1 MRKILCVYN
10 EVPSGAASIH
20 QRRKNQAGR
29 SMTCQ
34 PDSLFPWHPVYG
46 IFALLFAPPARSF
59 QKRKHIGLILLR
71 GKNIE
76 QHLPNADLR

>member
-29 SMTCQ
+29 SMPCQ
-34 PDSLFPWHPVYG
+34 LVLYSLGIPYMGFSPSYSLHQPAASRNASTSALPSCVVYT
-46 IFALLFAPPARSF
+46 
-59 QKRKHIGLILLR
+59 
-71 GKNIE
+71 
-76 QHLPNADLR
+76 

>member
-34 PDSLFPWHPVYG
+34 PCSLFPWHPVYG
-46 IFALLFAPPARSF
+46 IFALLFAPPAHRF
-59 QKRKHIGLILLR
+59 QKRKHIGLVLLR

-76 QHLPNADLR
+76 QHLPNANLR

>member
-10 EVPSGAASIH
+10 EVPLGAASIH
-20 QRRKNQAGR
+20 QRRKNKAGR

-34 PDSLFPWHPVYG
+34 PCSLFPWHPVYG
-46 IFALLFAPPARSF
+46 IFALLFAPVAYRF
-59 QKRKHIGLILLR
+59 QKCKHIGLVLLR

>member
-20 QRRKNQAGR
+20 QRRKNKAGR

-34 PDSLFPWHPVYG
+34 PCSLFPWHPVYG
-46 IFALLFAPPARSF
+46 IFALLFAPPAHRF
-59 QKRKHIGLILLR
+59 QKRKHIGLALLR
-71 GKNIE
+71 GIHIE
-76 QHLPNADLR
+76 QHLPTADLR